1 MPRLSRRHFLK
12 AATAV
17 SLASAPQPLLWRHAR
32 AQEEIRI
39 GALCELSGVASTI
52 GVPQSEGMRLAVEEI
67 NKTGG
72 ILGKGPGIG
81 GRPVKLLLEDT
92 ESKVQTGVTK
102 AKKLVERDQVD
113 ALSGIIFSAISL
125 AVQEYCNKEAKVPF
139 LNAGSGNP
147 GLSEPPACGKYTFQ
161 GAANSRILSL
171 PSLYAAKKYGP
182 KWFLIGDDY
191 TWGRLTVQLTKDA
204 IKLGSPLEVVG
215 EEYPPLGT
223 TNYAP
228 YITKAI
234 AAKPDVVGLVVFGAG
249 YARIIKQIRQMAL
262 KAHIHHNFWSQVDA
276 NAAGDAV
283 LGMTAG
289 ETYTFENP
297 RVPRAAEFARAYKAR
312 FGSWPDP
319 SAARGYHAIEVLA
332 LAIQAAGTTKPDAMV
347 KAMEALRFKNSVVGE
362 FQFRDCDHAGVSSV
376 FAVEGKFNNEYKFWP
391 AYIEEMPNREAL
403 LVPCG
408 QTKCEPL
415 VKG

>member
-1 MPRLSRRHFLK
+1 MNVVSRRRFLTLG
-12 AATAV
+12 AATAA
-17 SLASAPQPLLWRHAR
+17 ASAAQPLLWRHAR
-32 AQEEIRI
+32 GQEEIRI

-52 GVPQSEGMRLAVEEI
+52 GVPQSEGMKLAVEEI

-81 GRPVKLLLEDT
+81 GRAVKLIVEDT

-102 AKKLVERDQVD
+102 AKKLVERDRVD
-113 ALSGIIFSAISL
+113 ALTGVIFSAISL
-125 AVQEYCNKEAKVPF
+125 AVQEYVNKDAKVPF

-147 GLSEPPACGKYTFQ
+147 ALSEPPACGKYSFQ
-161 GAANSRILSL
+161 GAPNSRILSL
-171 PSLYAAKKYGP
+171 PSLYAAKKHGP
-182 KWFLIGDDY
+182 KWFLIADDY

-234 AAKPDVVGLVVFGAG
+234 AARPDVVGLVVFGAG
-249 YARIIKQIRQMAL
+249 YARVIKQLRQMGI

-276 NAAGDAV
+276 NAAGEAV

-289 ETYTFENP
+289 EAYTFENP
-297 RVPRAAEFARAYKAR
+297 RVPRATQFAKAYKAA

-319 SAARGYHAIEVLA
+319 AAARGYHAIEVLA
-332 LAIQAAGTTKPDAMV
+332 LAIQAAGSTKPEAV
-347 KAMEALRFKNSVVGE
+347 VRAMEGLRFKNSLEGE
-362 FQFRDCDHAGVSSV
+362 YHFRECDHAGVSSI
-376 FAVEGKFNNEYKFWP
+376 FAVEGKFNNEYKYYP
-391 AYIEEMPNREAL
+391 AYIEDMPNREAL
-403 LVPCG
+403 MVPCG
-408 QTKCEPL
+408 QTRCEPA